1 MSTPTEPPTAA
12 PRRGPLGLF
21 RALYGKGPLHLI
33 GHLLVIAI
41 TAYVLS
47 IIFQMKYA
55 PRPWNLAL
63 WLLGGAVLHDGVF
76 LPIYGVLN
84 AAFTRA
90 VGAGDDASVKEL
102 AMGPPAPAAAPH
114 ATAPVDAPPTR
125 DQLRRVPVI
134 NHIRTPLML
143 SAVLFMVFLPRI
155 LNRQPQNF
163 VNALGHAP
171 PDFLMRWVWV
181 TVFVCCAS
189 AALYAA
195 RWLRSAPRRELDAR
209 PHG

>member
-1 MSTPTEPPTAA
+1 V
-12 PRRGPLGLF
+12 F

-33 GHLLVIAI
+33 GHLLVIGI

-47 IIFQMKYA
+47 IVFQTKYA

-63 WLLGGAVLHDGVF
+63 WLLGGAVLHDAVF
-76 LPIYGVLN
+76 LPVYGVLN
-84 AAFTRA
+84 ALFTRG
-90 VGAGDDASVKEL
+90 VGAGDERSVKEL
-102 AMGPPAPAAAPH
+102 ATGSSVATGPETHTGSPAAAAAVHRLAADVPR
-114 ATAPVDAPPTR
+114 TR

-134 NHIRTPLML
+134 NHVRTPLVL

-163 VNALGHAP
+163 TNALGHAP
-171 PDFLMRWVWV
+171 PDFLMRWIWV
-181 TVFVCCAS
+181 AVLLFCAS

-195 RWLRSAPRRELDAR
+195 RWLRAGASGGASLQHRGE
-209 PHG
+209 